1 MLCIVMTQVCYT
13 KNGERNKNKTKAGTM
28 LVFLSNPYFT
38 HEVLKVKQGR
48 RISLVQWHNAI
59 IN

>member
-1 MLCIVMTQVCYT
+1 MMTQVCYT

-28 LVFLSNPYFT
+28 LVFLSNLYFT

-48 RISLVQWHNAI
+48 RRRSLVQWHNAI